1 MPSGFLG
8 LTRGSPAP
16 QFTPMKLQ
24 RLSGYGPTAAFVSAA
39 SLFVFFVILILGT
52 PIAENAHGIVVP
64 MTIVYFLAFWVWLG
78 GLAVVVFDLEWLEHP
93 ATSTTW
99 FQVAHWA
106 TLVALVVP
114 VVLGISLIGGAGVL
128 VQASFFATF
137 VLVGVSLLIHNI
149 DARRAGLLK
158 GSLPWLGIVTGA
170 AYVVA
175 GFGIWTIPGIG
186 FTGLIL
192 GQTFYIAWAAWM
204 GARLSGT
211 RTAAAQA
218 PAVP

>member
-1 MPSGFLG
+1 
-8 LTRGSPAP
+8 
-16 QFTPMKLQ
+16 MKLQ
-24 RLSGYGPTAAFVSAA
+24 RLAGYGPTAAYVSAGA
-39 SLFVFFVILILGT
+39 LFMFFLILVFGT
-52 PIAENAHGIVVP
+52 PIAQSAPGIGVP
-64 MTIVYFLAFWVWLG
+64 LTILYFLAFWAWLG

-114 VVLGISLIGGAGVL
+114 VVLGIAVLTGAGTL
-128 VQASFFATF
+128 VQASFFVTF
-137 VLVGVSLLIHNI
+137 VLVGLSLLIHSV

-158 GSLPWLGIVTGA
+158 GAIPWLGIVTGA

-175 GFGIWTIPGIG
+175 GIGIWTIPAIG
-186 FTGLIL
+186 FSSLIL

-204 GARLSGT
+204 GARLGST
-211 RTAAAQA
+211 RAAAATAQ
-218 PAVP
+218 PTR

>member
-1 MPSGFLG
+1 MQSGFLG
-8 LTRGSPAP
+8 FTSGSPAP

-24 RLSGYGPTAAFVSAA
+24 RLAGYGPTAAFVSAV
-39 SLFVFFVILILGT
+39 SLFVFFVILIFGT
-52 PIAENAHGIVVP
+52 PIVENARGIAVP
-64 MTIVYFLAFWVWLG
+64 MTILYFLTFWVWLG
-78 GLAVVVFDLEWLEHP
+78 GLGVVVFDLEWLEHP

-114 VVLGISLIGGAGVL
+114 VVLGISLLAGAGVL

-137 VLVGVSLLIHNI
+137 VLVGLSLLTHNI

-158 GSLPWLGIVTGA
+158 GALPWLGIVTGA

-175 GFGIWTIPGIG
+175 GFGIWTIPPIG
-186 FTGLIL
+186 FAGLIL
-192 GQTFYIAWAAWM
+192 GQTFYIAWAVWM

-211 RTAAAQA
+211 RTAAAQSLAA
-218 PAVP
+218 P

>member
-1 MPSGFLG
+1 
-8 LTRGSPAP
+8 
-16 QFTPMKLQ
+16 MKLQ
-24 RLSGYGPTAAFVSAA
+24 RLAGYGPTAAFVSAA
-39 SLFVFFVILILGT
+39 SLFVFFVILIFGPPL
-52 PIAENAHGIVVP
+52 AENVPGIAVA
-64 MTIVYFLAFWVWLG
+64 MTIVYFLAFWTWLG

-99 FQVAHWA
+99 FQIAHWA

-114 VVLGISLIGGAGVL
+114 VVLGISLIAGAGVL
-128 VQASFFATF
+128 VQASFFVTF

-149 DARRAGLLK
+149 DARRAGLIK
-158 GSLPWLGIVTGA
+158 GALPWLGIVTGA

-175 GFGIWTIPGIG
+175 GLGIWTIAAIG

-218 PAVP
+218 PATR

>member
-1 MPSGFLG
+1 
-8 LTRGSPAP
+8 
-16 QFTPMKLQ
+16 MKLQ
-24 RLSGYGPTAAFVSAA
+24 RLAGYGPTAAYVSAGA
-39 SLFVFFVILILGT
+39 LFIFFFILVFGT
-52 PIAENAHGIVVP
+52 PIAQSAPGIGVAL
-64 MTIVYFLAFWVWLG
+64 TIVYFLAFWAWLG

-114 VVLGISLIGGAGVL
+114 VVLGIAVLAGAGTL
-128 VQASFFATF
+128 VQASFFVTF
-137 VLVGVSLLIHNI
+137 VLVGLSLLIHNV

-158 GSLPWLGIVTGA
+158 GALPWLGIVTGA

-175 GFGIWTIPGIG
+175 GIGIWTIPAIG
-186 FTGLIL
+186 FSSLIL

-204 GARLSGT
+204 GARLGT
-211 RTAAAQA
+211 TRGAAATA
-218 PAVP
+218 EATR